1 MMIRSLRFC
10 CVLLAACSGIAHA
23 AESST
28 NKASAAVTNLPPL
41 TLAQALRA
49 DIPGTYK
56 FTPAWTGL
64 CHLVVATG
72 VATNPEPAK
81 FATNRPIVRFDA
93 VVVAAKG
100 NIGNVGPKGVARID
114 KDGGYTAL
122 HTLRGPLPSDSDIRA
137 AAQKNLAALERLLG
151 PSQGFPAQT
160 GIGETPLF
168 RSEWSFAALHE
179 RSIETL
185 RISALAANGSGKIES
200 LEVRRGSATVEI
212 KEPKKS

>member
-1 MMIRSLRFC
+1 MTRLFLRCC
-10 CVLLAACSGIAHA
+10 CVLLAAQFSIVCA
-23 AESST
+23 ADT
-28 NKASAAVTNLPPL
+28 KPSAATTNLPPL
-41 TLAQALRA
+41 TLMQALRA

-64 CHLVVATG
+64 CHAVVATG

-93 VVVAAKG
+93 VVVTAKG

-122 HTLRGPLPSDSDIRA
+122 HTLQDAMPSDSDIRA
-137 AAQKNLAALERLLG
+137 AAEKNLAALEKLLG

-168 RSEWSFAALHE
+168 RSEWSFATLQE
-179 RSIETL
+179 GSIETL
-185 RISALAANGSGKIES
+185 RIWARAANRSGKVES
-200 LEVRRGSATVEI
+200 LEVRRGSA
-212 KEPKKS
+212 EPTELGRK